1 MAIDQTVF
9 SEIKAYLNITWEDA
23 ATDTKVTGI
32 IEDGMAYLDDK
43 AGGAQNYANP
53 GKARSLLKDYCRYA
67 RDGALDVFETNY
79 LSLIMAMRDE
89 TVVMID
95 EPQEAAGAA
104 G

>member
-1 MAIDQTVF
+1 MAIDQTVYD
-9 SEIKAYLNITWEDA
+9 EMKAYLNITWEDS
-23 ATDTKVTGI
+23 ATSQKLTGI
-32 IEDGMAYLDDK
+32 IEDGMAYLNDK
-43 AGGAQNYANP
+43 AGGAQNYATP

-95 EPQEAAGAA
+95 DAQETAGQA

>member
-1 MAIDQTVF
+1 MLEAVKD
-9 SEIKAYLNITWEDA
+9 YLNITWDDE
-23 ATDTKVTGI
+23 ATDRKLTGMV
-32 IEDGMAYLDDK
+32 EDGMAYLDGK
-43 AGGAQNYANP
+43 AGTPQNYASP
-53 GKARSLLKDYCRYA
+53 GIARSLLKDYCRYA

-95 EPQEAAGAA
+95 DTQETAGQA